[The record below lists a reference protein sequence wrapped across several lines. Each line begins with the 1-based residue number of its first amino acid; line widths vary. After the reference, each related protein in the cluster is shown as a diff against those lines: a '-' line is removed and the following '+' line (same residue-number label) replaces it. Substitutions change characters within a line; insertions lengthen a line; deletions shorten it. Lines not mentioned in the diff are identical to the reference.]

1 MEIRARYI
9 QMGVFTLAVIASVFF
24 FVYWL
29 HNTGGLRER
38 TLYRIRFENTVS
50 GLLTGSG
57 VFFNGIRVGEVTT
70 LDLNPQ
76 NPRQVTV
83 TIAVEPATPVRAD
96 TQAEIDFQGLAGA
109 AVISLK
115 GGAPTAPALAAQRG
129 QPPLIVADT
138 AATQTM
144 TQTAREVLR
153 RFDAILAENSE
164 PLRGTLANLN
174 TFSEALARNSTRV
187 DGIVAGLERFVGGAA
202 KGPAVIYDVTAPR
215 TFPPLDKPAHGQL
228 VVPEPTTL
236 IALDTQKILVRPAA
250 PDTPSFANAQ
260 WSDSTSKLFQ
270 AKIIQSFENANY
282 LGAVGRP
289 VDGLTADYQLLID
302 IRSFQISTS
311 PEVVASVE
319 FAAKILATNGRIVDA
334 RTFRAAVPAKIT
346 DAAVAAASLDQAFGK
361 AVTELVVW
369 TANALRAPPPAKR

>member
-9 QMGVFTLAVIASVFF
+9 QMGLFTLAVIAAVFF

-38 TLYRIRFENTVS
+38 ALYRIRFENTVS

-57 VFFNGIRVGEVTT
+57 VFFNGIRVGEVTA
-70 LDLNPQ
+70 LDLNAQ
-76 NPRQVTV
+76 NPRQIMV

-96 TQAEIDFQGLAGA
+96 TQAEIDFQGLAGS

-115 GGAPTAPALAAQRG
+115 GGSPTAPALAGPRG
-129 QPPLIVADT
+129 APPLIVADA
-138 AATQTM
+138 AATQSM
-144 TQTAREVLR
+144 TQTARDVLR
-153 RFDAILAENSE
+153 RFDAILAENSD

-174 TFSEALARNSTRV
+174 TFSEALARNSNRV
-187 DGIVAGLERFVGGAA
+187 DGIIAGLERFVGGAA
-202 KGPAVIYDVTAPR
+202 KGPSVIYDISAPR

-236 IALDTQKILVRPAA
+236 IALDTQKILVRPTA

-260 WSDSTSKLFQ
+260 WGDSTSKLFQ

-282 LGAVGRP
+282 LSAVGRP

-302 IRSFQISTS
+302 IRSFQISTT
-311 PEVVASVE
+311 PEIVASVE
-319 FAAKILATNGRIVDA
+319 FAAKILATSGRIVDA
-334 RTFRAAVPAKIT
+334 RTFRASLPAQIT
-346 DAAVAAASLDQAFGK
+346 DAAAAAAGLDQAFGK

-369 TANALRAPPPAKR
+369 TANALRTPPAKR